1 MAFFNLV
8 GRSRVVFCEVP
19 GVNVFYLG
27 RQEEGRAFRK
37 LLDREGIFRISRNE
51 WPAFRKTSLAGTL
64 HGGAS
69 VTKTLLRPAV
79 GGTGALPRKRLD
91 KDTPWRSALMFENSQ
106 NGPAL
111 VRCVAPRLFRRA
123 AAREARSL
131 TYSSP
136 LRGEDAIV
144 KKLANRDDFG
154 QRRQNGITSPKS
166 PRVSR
171 HGGAFVRDKEV
182 I

>member
-1 MAFFNLV
+1 MFFTLAAKRKGARFGNFLTERAFFELV
-8 GRSRVVFCEVP
+8 ETSCPLSGKRLWRGRFM
-19 GVNVFYLG
+19 
-27 RQEEGRAFRK
+27 
-37 LLDREGIFRISRNE
+37 
-51 WPAFRKTSLAGTL
+51 
-64 HGGAS
+64 GGAS

-91 KDTPWRSALMFENSQ
+91 KDTPWRSALTFENSQ